1 MWRRLWRRA
10 RRLAR
15 RSATPEAARLRPHP
29 SSSQTG
35 GGPCGRA
42 WARAG
47 ARGGLPRTSRS
58 NPTGVEEGTGNA
70 GAFGGGAGGG
80 VQAVVRGG
88 GFQALLPRARARAGR
103 TRSAPPAPP
112 EEGAARVFEIVASEP
127 KKKGRCAV
135 GCDARWDRWTSTSD
149 AVMKYEKHY
158 CGLCARAYCARHTRV
173 SPHGV
178 KGRCD
183 PESKCYCVT
192 CHATL
197 DRATREALERTN
209 KLPPPSAA
217 LAGETSVS
225 RKAKSRWRRVRSN
238 FRLRTGSCEN
248 LPLSPVNSSG
258 NLLSPTK

>member
-1 MWRRLWRRA
+1 M
-10 RRLAR
+10 
-15 RSATPEAARLRPHP
+15 
-29 SSSQTG
+29 
-35 GGPCGRA
+35 
-42 WARAG
+42 
-47 ARGGLPRTSRS
+47 
-58 NPTGVEEGTGNA
+58 
-70 GAFGGGAGGG
+70 
-80 VQAVVRGG
+80 VRGE
-88 GFQALLPRARARAGR
+88 FQALLPLARDRR
-103 TRSAPPAPP
+103 RRRIRLRHPRLL

-127 KKKGRCAV
+127 KKKGRCCAV

-149 AVMKYEKHY
+149 FAMKYEKHY
-158 CGLCARAYCARHTRV
+158 CGLCQRAYCARHTRV
-173 SPHGV
+173 SPHGS

-217 LAGETSVS
+217 LAGETSAS
-225 RKAKSRWRRVRSN
+225 RKAKSRWLWVRSN